1 MTFTVD
7 IRGTELDVDYTYCPA
22 HRGMRVGGQQMEPD
36 EEAEIIIDAIKTKY
50 GEDITELTSQRV
62 DDEIMEAAMKHF
74 TGLRIG
80 AAEARA
86 DAQYEEMRL
95 AA

>member
-1 MTFTVD
+1 MTFTTE
-7 IRGTELDVDYTYCPA
+7 IHGTELDVDYTYCPPS
-22 HRGMRVGGQQMEPD
+22 RGLRKNGIQMEPD
-36 EEAEIIIDAIKTKY
+36 EEAEIIIDSIKTKH
-50 GEDITELTSQRV
+50 GIDITELTSQRV
-62 DDEIMEAAMKHF
+62 DDEIKESAMKHF